1 MLPYVL
7 HETDLFRPH
16 EDPDDHYDLACQ
28 FALAKM
34 GRIRLAGVL
43 IDWPPSP
50 GYGDPDVL
58 AAAQMNQLTGQCAP
72 VGVGCPPGESGG
84 TGEALLRRTLE
95 DAPEPVTLHIVGS
108 SRDVARFGRENP
120 ELFRKK
126 VRAIYLNAG
135 SGTDSGRLEYNVALD
150 PKAYAEI
157 FRLPCAIYWMPCFH
171 SVFAPGGE
179 MEVGEYGTFYRF
191 RQADVFDR
199 ISPRLLNYFLNVL
212 ARRESSRWLSCL
224 DAPVDPR
231 LRAHFGAME
240 RNMWC
245 TGGFLHAAGLT
256 VHLDGSLAPLGE
268 APQREVFEFVP
279 AAVQCD
285 DDGRCSWEP
294 RAGSDRFIFRV
305 RDERAYPAAMT
316 AALGELLRQL

>member
-150 PKAYAEI
+150 PKA
-157 FRLPCAIYWMPCFH
+157 
-171 SVFAPGGE
+171 
-179 MEVGEYGTFYRF
+179 
-191 RQADVFDR
+191 
-199 ISPRLLNYFLNVL
+199 
-212 ARRESSRWLSCL
+212 
-224 DAPVDPR
+224 
-231 LRAHFGAME
+231 
-240 RNMWC
+240 
-245 TGGFLHAAGLT
+245 
-256 VHLDGSLAPLGE
+256 
-268 APQREVFEFVP
+268 
-279 AAVQCD
+279 
-285 DDGRCSWEP
+285 
-294 RAGSDRFIFRV
+294 
-305 RDERAYPAAMT
+305 
-316 AALGELLRQL
+316 